1 MFKNKKKSVVKK
13 TRRRRRKSD
22 LIIVFCTFF
31 LVIAGLV
38 MLASAS
44 SNLGKIRFDDT
55 YHYLKHQL
63 MFGVSFGLIGFFLA
77 SKIYYRFYE
86 KIAVILILVGLGLL
100 LLVYTPFGLQT
111 GGAERWIQLGP
122 ISFQPA
128 EFMNIAMI
136 VYLAA
141 WLRKKERTKK
151 AIKGLVP
158 FLIVVGLTTYLLL
171 KQPST
176 SSAAILLAV
185 SLIIYFASGTKF
197 SHVLAIILIGVIAF
211 GSVIYLSPYRWERVQ
226 SFLNPEAN
234 QLSSG
239 YHINQTLIAIGSGGL
254 WGVGYGQSTTK
265 IKYLPEPIGDSIF
278 AVIAEE
284 MGFVGTGVL
293 MGIFL
298 LLILRTF
305 QVAARARDKFGHL
318 LLVGFGSLIA
328 IQAFVNIAAVSGVI
342 PLTGAPL
349 PFISYGGTAL
359 VSFMTIA
366 GIINNVSKY
375 N

>member
-1 MFKNKKKSVVKK
+1 MFKKKKGVVKRV
-13 TRRRRRKSD
+13 RRRRRRSD
-22 LIIVFCTFF
+22 LIVVFCTIF
-31 LVIAGLV
+31 LVVVGLV

-63 MFGVSFGLIGFFLA
+63 MFGVTFGLIGFFLA

-111 GGAERWIQLGP
+111 GGAERWLQLGP
-122 ISFQPA
+122 VSFQPA

-136 VYLAA
+136 IYLAA
-141 WLRKKERTKK
+141 WLRKKERTNK
-151 AIKGLVP
+151 IMKGLVP

-197 SHVLAIILIGVIAF
+197 SHVLAIILIGTIAF
-211 GSVIYLSPYRWERVQ
+211 SSAIYFSPYRWERVQ

-265 IKYLPEPIGDSIF
+265 IRNLPEPIGDSIF

-293 MGIFL
+293 LAIFL

-305 QVAARARDKFGHL
+305 QIAARAKDKFGHL

>member
-1 MFKNKKKSVVKK
+1 MFKKKSSGIV
-13 TRRRRRKSD
+13 RRRRRKKSD
-22 LIIVFCTFF
+22 LIIIFCTFF
-31 LVIAGLV
+31 LVVAGLV

-44 SNLGKIRFDDT
+44 SNIGKIRFDDT

-63 MFGVSFGLIGFFLA
+63 MFGFSFGLIGFFLG

-100 LLVYTPFGLQT
+100 LMVFTPFGLQT

-136 VYLAA
+136 IYLAA

-151 AIKGLVP
+151 ALKGLVP
-158 FLIVVGLTTYLLL
+158 FLIVVGLTTFLLL

-176 SSAAILLAV
+176 SSAAILLAI
-185 SLIIYFASGTKF
+185 SLIVYFASGTKI
-197 SHVLAIILIGVIAF
+197 SHILAIILIGTIGF

-265 IKYLPEPIGDSIF
+265 SNYLPEPIGDSIF

-293 MGIFL
+293 LGVFL
-298 LLILRTF
+298 LLIIRTF
-305 QVAARARDKFGHL
+305 QVAARARDRFGHL

-328 IQAFVNIAAVSGVI
+328 LQTFVNIAAVSGVI

>member
-1 MFKNKKKSVVKK
+1 MFKNKKSVVKRV
-13 TRRRRRKSD
+13 RRRRRRSD
-22 LIIVFCTFF
+22 LIVIFCTVF
-31 LVIAGLV
+31 LVVVGLV

-63 MFGVSFGLIGFFLA
+63 MFGVTFGLIGFFLA

-111 GGAERWIQLGP
+111 GGAERWLQLGP
-122 ISFQPA
+122 VSFQPA

-136 VYLAA
+136 IYLAA

-151 AIKGLVP
+151 VMKGLVP
-158 FLIVVGLTTYLLL
+158 FLVVVGLTTYLLL

-197 SHVLAIILIGVIAF
+197 SHILAIILIGTIAF
-211 GSVIYLSPYRWERVQ
+211 GSVIYFSPYRWERVQ
-226 SFLNPEAN
+226 SFLNPGTN

-265 IKYLPEPIGDSIF
+265 ISYLPEPIGDSIF

-293 MGIFL
+293 LAIFL

-305 QVAARARDKFGHL
+305 QIAARAKDKFGHL

-328 IQAFVNIAAVSGVI
+328 IQTFVNIAAVSGVI

>member
-1 MFKNKKKSVVKK
+1 
-13 TRRRRRKSD
+13 
-22 LIIVFCTFF
+22 
-31 LVIAGLV
+31 
-38 MLASAS
+38 
-44 SNLGKIRFDDT
+44 
-55 YHYLKHQL
+55 
-63 MFGVSFGLIGFFLA
+63 
-77 SKIYYRFYE
+77 
-86 KIAVILILVGLGLL
+86 VGLGLL

-197 SHVLAIILIGVIAF
+197 SHVLAIILIGAIAF

-305 QVAARARDKFGHL
+305 QVAARAKDKFGHL

>member
-1 MFKNKKKSVVKK
+1 MFKNKKKSVVRK

-22 LIIVFCTFF
+22 LIIVFCTLF

-197 SHVLAIILIGVIAF
+197 SHVLAIILIGAIAF

>member
-1 MFKNKKKSVVKK
+1 MFKNKKKSVVRK

-22 LIIVFCTFF
+22 LIIVFCTLF

-63 MFGVSFGLIGFFLA
+63 MFGVSFGLIGFFLV

-197 SHVLAIILIGVIAF
+197 SHVLAIILIGAIAF

>member
-63 MFGVSFGLIGFFLA
+63 IFGVSFGLIGFFLA

-151 AIKGLVP
+151 VLKGLVP

-305 QVAARARDKFGHL
+305 QVAARARDRFGHL

>member
-1 MFKNKKKSVVKK
+1 MFKNKKQSVVKK

-136 VYLAA
+136 IYLAA

-151 AIKGLVP
+151 VLKGLVP

>member
-1 MFKNKKKSVVKK
+1 MFKKKKGVVKRV
-13 TRRRRRKSD
+13 RRRRRRSD
-22 LIIVFCTFF
+22 LIVVFCMIF
-31 LVIAGLV
+31 LVVVGLV

-63 MFGVSFGLIGFFLA
+63 MFGVTFGLIGFFLA

-111 GGAERWIQLGP
+111 GGAERWLQLGP
-122 ISFQPA
+122 VSFQPA

-136 VYLAA
+136 IYLAA

-151 AIKGLVP
+151 IMKGLVP

-197 SHVLAIILIGVIAF
+197 SHVLAIILIGTIAF
-211 GSVIYLSPYRWERVQ
+211 SSAIYFSPYRWERVQ

-265 IKYLPEPIGDSIF
+265 IRNLPEPIGDSIF

-293 MGIFL
+293 LAIFL

-305 QVAARARDKFGHL
+305 QIAARAKDKFGHL

>member
-1 MFKNKKKSVVKK
+1 MFKKKKGVVKRV
-13 TRRRRRKSD
+13 RRRRRRSD
-22 LIIVFCTFF
+22 LIVVFCTIF
-31 LVIAGLV
+31 LVVVGLV

-63 MFGVSFGLIGFFLA
+63 MFGVTFGLIGFFLA

-111 GGAERWIQLGP
+111 GGAERWLQLGP
-122 ISFQPA
+122 VSFQPA

-136 VYLAA
+136 IYLAA

-151 AIKGLVP
+151 IMKGLVP

-197 SHVLAIILIGVIAF
+197 SHVLAIILIGTIAF
-211 GSVIYLSPYRWERVQ
+211 SSAIYFSPYRWERVQ

-265 IKYLPEPIGDSIF
+265 IRNLPEPIGDSIF

-293 MGIFL
+293 LAIFL

-305 QVAARARDKFGHL
+305 QIAARAKDKFGHL

>member
-1 MFKNKKKSVVKK
+1 MFKKKKGVVKRV
-13 TRRRRRKSD
+13 RRRRRRSD
-22 LIIVFCTFF
+22 LIVVFCMIF
-31 LVIAGLV
+31 LVVVGLV

-63 MFGVSFGLIGFFLA
+63 MFGVTFGLIGFFLA

-111 GGAERWIQLGP
+111 GGAERWLQLGP
-122 ISFQPA
+122 VSFQPA

-136 VYLAA
+136 IYLAA

-151 AIKGLVP
+151 IMKGLVP

-197 SHVLAIILIGVIAF
+197 SHVLAIILIGTIAF
-211 GSVIYLSPYRWERVQ
+211 SSAIYFSPYRWERVQ

-265 IKYLPEPIGDSIF
+265 IRNLPEPIGDSIF

-293 MGIFL
+293 LAIFL

-305 QVAARARDKFGHL
+305 QIAARAKDKFGHL

-328 IQAFVNIAAVSGVI
+328 IQTFVNIAAVSGVI

>member
-63 MFGVSFGLIGFFLA
+63 IFGVSFGLIGFFLA

-100 LLVYTPFGLQT
+100 LLVYTPFGFQT

-151 AIKGLVP
+151 VLKGLVP

-211 GSVIYLSPYRWERVQ
+211 GSVIYLSPYRWERIQ

-305 QVAARARDKFGHL
+305 QIAARARDKFGHL

>member
-1 MFKNKKKSVVKK
+1 MFKNKKKSVVRK

-22 LIIVFCTFF
+22 LIIVFCTLF

-197 SHVLAIILIGVIAF
+197 SHVLAIILIGAIAF

-305 QVAARARDKFGHL
+305 QVAARAKDKFGHL

>member
-1 MFKNKKKSVVKK
+1 MFKKKKGVVKRV
-13 TRRRRRKSD
+13 RRRRRRSD
-22 LIIVFCTFF
+22 LIVVFCTVF
-31 LVIAGLV
+31 LVVVGLV

-63 MFGVSFGLIGFFLA
+63 MFGVTFGLIGFFLA

-111 GGAERWIQLGP
+111 GGAERWLQLGP
-122 ISFQPA
+122 VSFQPA

-136 VYLAA
+136 IYLAA

-151 AIKGLVP
+151 IMKGLVP

-197 SHVLAIILIGVIAF
+197 SHVLAIILIGTIAF
-211 GSVIYLSPYRWERVQ
+211 SSAIYFSPYRWERVQ

-265 IKYLPEPIGDSIF
+265 IRNLPEPIGDSIF

-293 MGIFL
+293 LAIFL

-305 QVAARARDKFGHL
+305 QIAARAKDKFGHL